1 MHKEYPHTVPE
12 VERWPIARLSQNKD
26 PFIEK
31 MNEHTLKKI
40 LQTKDHSVED
50 IIASTIYKEK
60 IRTKVS
66 PWKVDPR
73 DEKLYWKKLEGE
85 LTSNAQKNNKDELNM
100 VLLKKIINRYSVEI
114 MANFNP
120 KTFRFARR
128 FLYAFF
134 KRLFN
139 KIFKSGFRRPW
150 GNRQQ
155 LWSKI
160 ITKGAIE
167 EVRALSELGTIVMVP
182 THHSNLDSIMV
193 GYMIDSKLRI
203 PAFTYGAGL
212 NLFDVEVM
220 AYFMNRLG
228 AYKVDRRK
236 KNKIYL
242 ESLNTFSTLA
252 MMKGVNSIFFPGGTR
267 SRSGKLESKLK
278 LGLLSTLIEA
288 QRMHCH
294 NEEDKKI
301 FVVPLIISYH
311 FVLEAKQLI
320 DHHLKAT
327 GKEKYLKPGGS
338 GFGFFTLMRF
348 LKHLFKTESEV
359 VFSIGKPMD
368 VFGNNVNIKGESYD
382 EKGKLL
388 DIKDYFKFNGE
399 FVEDTQRER
408 VYTKILGDN
417 IKKSYSTESI
427 VLSSHLLAYG
437 IFKYFEKIRPND
449 DLFTLVSLPLDSLEV
464 DMATAKKIVDH
475 LKTELVNMEAKG
487 KIKLSEQIHLP
498 SEELIDDALK
508 NLGVYHA
515 RRPLIKSKNA
525 TLTSEDFKLLYFYHN
540 RLDDYNISITKANL
554 GLEAVSEHKRKE
566 VV

>member
-1 MHKEYPHTVPE
+1 MHKDYPHTVPE
-12 VERWPIARLSQNKD
+12 VERWPISRLSENRE
-26 PFIEK
+26 PFIQK
-31 MNEHTLKKI
+31 MNEHTLNKI
-40 LQTKDHSVED
+40 LNSKNSSVDD
-50 IIASTIYKEK
+50 IIATTIYKEK
-60 IRTKVS
+60 IRCKVV

-73 DEKLYWKKLEGE
+73 DENLYWKKLEGE
-85 LTSNAQKNNKDELNM
+85 LNSNAKKANKDELNM
-100 VLLKKIINRYSVEI
+100 ILLKKIINRYSNEI

-120 KTFRFARR
+120 KTFRSARR

-139 KIFKSGFRRPW
+139 KVFKKGQRLFW
-150 GNRQQ
+150 GNRLQ
-155 LWSKI
+155 LWEKLI
-160 ITKGAIE
+160 AKGSIE

-182 THHSNLDSIMV
+182 THHSNLDSIMI

-267 SRSGKLESKLK
+267 SRSGKLEKKLK
-278 LGLLSTLIEA
+278 LGLLSTVIEA
-288 QRMHCH
+288 QRMHCI
-294 NEEDKKI
+294 NEEEKKI
-301 FVVPLIISYH
+301 FVVPLVISYH

-320 DHHLKAT
+320 DHHLKAE
-327 GKEKYLKPGGS
+327 GKEKYLKSGG
-338 GFGFFTLMRF
+338 GGLGFFTIMRL

-359 VFSIGKPMD
+359 VFSLGKPMD
-368 VFGNNVNIKGESYD
+368 VFGNKVNIKGESYD
-382 EKGKLL
+382 GKGKYL
-388 DIKDYFKFNGE
+388 DIRDYFKFNGE
-399 FVEDTQRER
+399 FVEDLQRER
-408 VYTKILGDN
+408 VYTKILGEN
-417 IKKSYSTESI
+417 IKKSYLSETI
-427 VLSSHLLAYG
+427 VLSSHLLAFGMFQY
-437 IFKYFEKIRPND
+437 FKICNPND
-449 DLFTLVSLPLDSLEV
+449 DLFTLVSLPSDSFEV
-464 DMATAKKIVDH
+464 DLSTAIAVVDY
-475 LKTELVNMEAKG
+475 LKAELANLEAKG

-498 SEELIDDALK
+498 SEELIDDALN

-515 RRPLIKSKNA
+515 RRPLVKRKNA

-540 RLDDYNISITKANL
+540 RLDDYNIEFTKADL
-554 GLEAVSEHKRKE
+554 GLEEKSEHIRKA

>member
-1 MHKEYPHTVPE
+1 MSKEYPHIVPE
-12 VERWPIARLSQNKD
+12 VERWPISRLSENKD

-31 MNEHTLKKI
+31 MNAHTLKKI
-40 LQTKDHSVED
+40 IDTKDHSVEE

-60 IRTKVS
+60 IRSKVS

-73 DEKLYWKKLEGE
+73 DEILYWKKLEGE
-85 LTSNAQKNNKDELNM
+85 LTSNAQKENKDELNM
-100 VLLKKIINRYSVEI
+100 ILLKKIINRYSVEI
-114 MANFNP
+114 MPNFNP

-139 KIFKSGFRRPW
+139 KTFKKGYRRLW
-150 GNRQQ
+150 GNRKQ
-155 LWSKI
+155 LWEKI
-160 ITKGAIE
+160 VTKGAIE
-167 EVRALSELGTIVMVP
+167 EVRALSQLGTIVMVP

-267 SRSGKLESKLK
+267 SRSGHLESKLK

-288 QRMHCH
+288 QRMHCI
-294 NEEDKKI
+294 NGEEKKI

-320 DHHLKAT
+320 DHHLRAT

-338 GFGFFTLMRF
+338 GFGFFTILRF
-348 LKHLFKTESEV
+348 IKHLFRTESEV

-368 VFGNNVNIKGESYD
+368 VFGNCVNIKGESHD
-382 EKGKLL
+382 EKGKYL

-399 FVEDTQRER
+399 FVEDIQRER

-417 IKKSYSTESI
+417 IKKSYSEESI
-427 VLSSHLLAYG
+427 ILSSHLLAFG
-437 IFKYFEKIRPND
+437 LFKYFELIRPND
-449 DLFTLVSLPLDSLEV
+449 DLFTIVSLPLDLLKVELPIASR
-464 DMATAKKIVDH
+464 IVEY
-475 LKTELVNMEAKG
+475 LRTQLVNLEADG
-487 KIKLSEQIHLP
+487 KVKLSEQIHLP
-498 SEELIDDALK
+498 SEDLIKDAVK

-515 RRPLIKSKNA
+515 RRPIVQSKNG

-540 RLDDYNISITKANL
+540 RLDDYNISMTKANL
-554 GLEAVSEHKRKE
+554 GLEEKSENISKE